1 MSFDCQVLVTVII
14 PVYKVEKYL
23 SRCVESIL
31 SQTYSRLEIILVDD
45 GSPDRCGEMCDEY
58 RNRDQRVV
66 VVHKKNGGL
75 SSARNAGIK
84 LSHGEFLC
92 FVDSDDYIQTD
103 MIEQLLKAALCR
115 NTRISACDF
124 TSDEHKL
131 QDGLRDDIKLYSA
144 AEAIREIL
152 RDGEICTSAWAK
164 LYEKSLFDEISFPE
178 GKYYEDYATT
188 YKLIHKAGNVA
199 FAATKKYFYTIN
211 SGGITKSAFSP
222 KHMDYFS
229 ISEELEAFVGR
240 NYPELISLVRNRCT
254 DMAISLY
261 RKLSASEDRKRYKIE
276 EKKLSDMIRRD
287 LSSFLFS
294 SYPAA
299 KKLAGLLISASPAM
313 SMKLMSFASGK

>member
-1 MSFDCQVLVTVII
+1 MSFNCQVLVTVIV

-23 SRCVESIL
+23 SRCVESVL

-58 RNRDQRVV
+58 RNKDQRVV
-66 VVHKKNGGL
+66 VIHKENGGL
-75 SSARNAGIK
+75 SSARNAGIQI
-84 LSHGEFLC
+84 SHGEFLC
-92 FVDSDDYIQTD
+92 FVDSDDYIQSD

-131 QDGLRDDIKLYSA
+131 QDGIMDEIKLYSA

-178 GKYYEDYATT
+178 GKYYEDYATI
-188 YKLIHKAGNVA
+188 YKLIHKAGSVA

-211 SGGITKSAFSP
+211 SGGITKSAFSL

-229 ISEELEAFVGR
+229 ISEELEAFSGR
-240 NYPELISLVRNRCT
+240 NYPELIPLVRNRCT

-261 RKLSASEDRKRYKIE
+261 RKLSAAEDRQRYEIE
-276 EKKLSDMIRRD
+276 EKKLRDMICRGI
-287 LSSFLFS
+287 SAFLFS
-294 SYPAA
+294 SYPAV
-299 KKLAGLLISASPAM
+299 KKLAGLLISFSPAI
-313 SMKLMSFASGK
+313 SVKLMNFASDK